1 MQCGLDLIYSLAIDL
16 LCNSVYSIAGQ
27 SSPSRA
33 SDSRYFH
40 ICVFRNSLPIDNWK
54 LHESGVRAYQECA
67 HSCYLDSCDHFRY
80 LTFG

>member
-40 ICVFRNSLPIDNWK
+40 IFVFRNSLPIDNWK
-54 LHESGVRAYQECA
+54 LHESGVRVCKEFAQC
-67 HSCYLDSCDHFRY
+67 
-80 LTFG
+80 TFLLFG